1 MSRVFDMF
9 YRAINFSEGSGIGLY
24 ILKETLESLDG
35 KVELESKF
43 REFTKISIYF
53 RTLIEKIKYF
63 FFGR

>member
-1 MSRVFDMF
+1 MF

-43 REFTKISIYF
+43 REFTKISIYLSNPN
-53 RTLIEKIKYF
+53 RKN
-63 FFGR
+63 

>member
-43 REFTKISIYF
+43 REFTKISIYLSNPN
-53 RTLIEKIKYF
+53 RKN
-63 FFGR
+63 